1 MKIDWIHVI
10 ILVLAI
16 TAISGCSTPG
26 PVVTPTAVPA
36 TPTPFPPT
44 PTATSTVVPTPSPTS
59 TTPSSAS
66 VTISGFS
73 FQPGEV
79 TIARGGTVTWTNND
93 GTAHTIKFQDS
104 ESPALQNGKT
114 YSKTFNVTG
123 TFDYICGIHTYMNG
137 KVIVV

>member
-10 ILVLAI
+10 ILVLAV
-16 TAISGCSTPG
+16 TAMSGCSTQSPA
-26 PVVTPTAVPA
+26 VTPTAVPGTA
-36 TPTPFPPT
+36 TPVPPT
-44 PTATSTVVPTPSPTS
+44 PTAASTVAPTPTS
-59 TTPSSAS
+59 TAPSSAS

-79 TIARGGTVTWTNND
+79 AIARGGTVTWTNND

-104 ESPALQNGKT
+104 ESQALQNGKA
-114 YSKTFNVTG
+114 YSKTFDTAG